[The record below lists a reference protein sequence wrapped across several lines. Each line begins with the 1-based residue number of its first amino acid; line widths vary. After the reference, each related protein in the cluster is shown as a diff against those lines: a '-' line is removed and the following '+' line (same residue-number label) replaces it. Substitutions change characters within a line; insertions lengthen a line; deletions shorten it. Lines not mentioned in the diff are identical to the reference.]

1 MFREMGKTAFLLG
14 RRALKKPFF
23 VLLLFLFPLGAW
35 LFHTAQSRP
44 DEGIAVALFTDGDA
58 WNGRVAQRL
67 AQSES
72 AFGFYLCGSEEA
84 LMEDVAA
91 GRAECGY
98 VFSAGLH
105 EALAENGGRRSV
117 RLIVSPSS
125 TAAAVSMETVFAAIY
140 REYGGELL
148 ERYVEEGEAFAPAR
162 ETEEPGTGAGAPAR
176 ETEDP
181 GTGAGAP
188 ARGTEDPGAEAGAA
202 GGPDSIRE
210 ETRRL
215 YETYL
220 SDGSTFSFEYRTV
233 SGGILETGR
242 AAAVF
247 PVRGVGGVFIFVMGL
262 AASVLAAEDEKRGLF
277 AAVTAGR
284 KRGMQAL
291 QIAAFVFLS
300 CLSVGAGLAVSGS
313 FAGFFRE
320 AAALAIYGAAV
331 AAFASLLLFLLRRS
345 GILAALI
352 PFFITGSLVVCPVFA
367 DLSSFVP
374 GLAGLRPFFLPW
386 YYLLL

>member
-162 ETEEPGTGAGAPAR
+162 
-176 ETEDP
+176 
-181 GTGAGAP
+181 
-188 ARGTEDPGAEAGAA
+188 GTEDPGAEAEAAAPETEAGASAREEDALKAA
-202 GGPDSIRE
+202 GSLGPIRE

-331 AAFASLLLFLLRRS
+331 AAFASLLLFLLWRS

>member
-1 MFREMGKTAFLLG
+1 M
-14 RRALKKPFF
+14 
-23 VLLLFLFPLGAW
+23 
-35 LFHTAQSRP
+35 
-44 DEGIAVALFTDGDA
+44 
-58 WNGRVAQRL
+58 
-67 AQSES
+67 
-72 AFGFYLCGSEEA
+72 
-84 LMEDVAA
+84 
-91 GRAECGY
+91 
-98 VFSAGLH
+98 
-105 EALAENGGRRSV
+105 
-117 RLIVSPSS
+117 
-125 TAAAVSMETVFAAIY
+125 
-140 REYGGELL
+140 
-148 ERYVEEGEAFAPAR
+148 
-162 ETEEPGTGAGAPAR
+162 
-176 ETEDP
+176 
-181 GTGAGAP
+181 
-188 ARGTEDPGAEAGAA
+188 
-202 GGPDSIRE
+202 
-210 ETRRL
+210 
-215 YETYL
+215 
-220 SDGSTFSFEYRTV
+220 
-233 SGGILETGR
+233 
-242 AAAVF
+242 F

-277 AAVTAGR
+277 AAVTAGK

>member
-176 ETEDP
+176 ETE
-181 GTGAGAP
+181 
-188 ARGTEDPGAEAGAA
+188 EPGAEAGAA

>member
-1 MFREMGKTAFLLG
+1 MFREMGKTAFLLS
-14 RRALKKPFF
+14 RRTLKKPFF

-162 ETEEPGTGAGAPAR
+162 ETEEPGT
-176 ETEDP
+176 
-181 GTGAGAP
+181 
-188 ARGTEDPGAEAGAA
+188 EAGAA